1 MKKTK
6 KPKRD
11 DRIIVSGK
19 VIGNVIDDKTFTVLY
34 KNKNMVEPFTITAS
48 VGPKISSEE
57 ISKLKKEDI
66 VSVVLSEDD
75 LHKGVII
82 KTPYGK

>member
-19 VIGNVIDDKTFTVLY
+19 VIGNVIDDKTFIVRY
-34 KNKNMVEPFTITAS
+34 KNKNMVEPFTIIAS

-57 ISKLKKEDI
+57 VSKLKKEDI

-82 KTPYGK
+82 KTPYGN

>member
-19 VIGNVIDDKTFTVLY
+19 VIGNVIDDKTFTIRY

-57 ISKLKKEDI
+57 VSKLKKEDI